1 MAGCRFLQISRSIE
15 VFPVPLA
22 PTKATFSHV
31 VELDQ
36 LKRNILVLGA
46 GRSALNIAHR
56 MRRKSDRRGF
66 RIAGYINLN
75 EVPPQVDSSKVLKL
89 NQPLYEYVST
99 HHIDQIVVAH
109 TGAYLNVRAIP
120 TELTGLD
127 GHSADIFSM
136 LTISRSSGNPIR
148 HMSTHNI
155 SVIQKSDTFEHIT
168 EPTSDL
174 EGQAL
179 ALKRPITLPQGGAV
193 YLEASSNNSSG
204 ETGLGSVKIIW
215 REIEI

>member
-1 MAGCRFLQISRSIE
+1 MIAEILNPFLYVKKLVKRSDGRWVE
-15 VFPVPLA
+15 ETVQPKEELKMYEFHATDYTSGDTFDVFDV
-22 PTKATFSHV
+22 K
-31 VELDQ
+31 D
-36 LKRNILVLGA
+36 KRVI
-46 GRSALNIAHR
+46 
-56 MRRKSDRRGF
+56 
-66 RIAGYINLN
+66 
-75 EVPPQVDSSKVLKL
+75 
-89 NQPLYEYVST
+89 
-99 HHIDQIVVAH
+99 IDQIVVAH

-148 HMSTHNI
+148 HMSTHNL
-155 SVIQKSDTFEHIT
+155 SVIQKSDVFEHIT

-174 EGQAL
+174 EGRAL

-204 ETGLGSVKIIW
+204 ETGRGSVKIIW